1 MSVSLVL
8 YCDFYSITKSHF
20 FPIKVNHQASET
32 CLKEVQ
38 NYLLKGEREEA
49 LKCALSGGDHALA
62 FLIASLCGPSAYHTA
77 AKYFIDKKL
86 QIGTPLYTATSLFAN
101 QMLSQKEADD
111 AADSFWEK
119 SSERIDESWQH
130 HLATI
135 LSNQTK
141 GWKKVV
147 TALGDSLLYK
157 GHTEAAHCCY
167 LVSGRPITNPSDP
180 ATRLALI
187 GCDHRKQKH
196 IAFTTEESW
205 EAYLRTEV
213 FEWTKRKGNPNAVIT
228 ALQPFKLQYAILLAD
243 FGFEAEAKAYI
254 ESVRKCTGLLGPSTQ
269 TSPNNGM
276 YPAEFLER
284 LEIFEDRICTSMGI
298 PNENMKKTGLKGMLS
313 NLVNISKADES
324 FHDPVFTDASFE
336 EHVEHEVDDAD
347 RSFVSAKSNLMD
359 TSINSFATTKSKL
372 QKAPMERESKKQP
385 TIEEEPAPEEIN
397 TPITQPTFMAAPI
410 PVAAG
415 KENTKPK
422 FMPSPHMPNLDGGDK
437 AVPIESKPA
446 KPAAA
451 TPLKKEVIAP
461 TPKSTPAPKQAQP
474 TMTTPADR
482 KPKEEAPSSASSRF
496 SLSGWIAKKLNPD
509 ATVADAGGAMEAYY
523 DEKLKRWIFPGDDPQ
538 EVAKPLAPP
547 PTTPMTT
554 EKKEV
559 STPAPANDPL
569 AMMMAPPPART
580 PSSNLMAPPSRG
592 TPSASL
598 RGPPMI
604 PRNLNTPQGT
614 PAPKPTNNVATAP
627 PPFVIFT
634 PSATEK
640 KESED

>member
-141 GWKKVV
+141 GWQKVA

-196 IAFTTEESW
+196 IAFMTEESW

-213 FEWTKRKGNPNAVIT
+213 FEWTKRKTLND
-228 ALQPFKLQYAILLAD
+228 L
-243 FGFEAEAKAYI
+243 FG
-254 ESVRKCTGLLGPSTQ
+254 P
-269 TSPNNGM
+269 
-276 YPAEFLER
+276 
-284 LEIFEDRICTSMGI
+284 
-298 PNENMKKTGLKGMLS
+298 
-313 NLVNISKADES
+313 
-324 FHDPVFTDASFE
+324 
-336 EHVEHEVDDAD
+336 
-347 RSFVSAKSNLMD
+347 
-359 TSINSFATTKSKL
+359 
-372 QKAPMERESKKQP
+372 
-385 TIEEEPAPEEIN
+385 
-397 TPITQPTFMAAPI
+397 
-410 PVAAG
+410 
-415 KENTKPK
+415 
-422 FMPSPHMPNLDGGDK
+422 
-437 AVPIESKPA
+437 
-446 KPAAA
+446 
-451 TPLKKEVIAP
+451 
-461 TPKSTPAPKQAQP
+461 
-474 TMTTPADR
+474 
-482 KPKEEAPSSASSRF
+482 
-496 SLSGWIAKKLNPD
+496 
-509 ATVADAGGAMEAYY
+509 
-523 DEKLKRWIFPGDDPQ
+523 
-538 EVAKPLAPP
+538 
-547 PTTPMTT
+547 
-554 EKKEV
+554 
-559 STPAPANDPL
+559 
-569 AMMMAPPPART
+569 
-580 PSSNLMAPPSRG
+580 
-592 TPSASL
+592 
-598 RGPPMI
+598 
-604 PRNLNTPQGT
+604 
-614 PAPKPTNNVATAP
+614 
-627 PPFVIFT
+627 
-634 PSATEK
+634 
-640 KESED
+640 